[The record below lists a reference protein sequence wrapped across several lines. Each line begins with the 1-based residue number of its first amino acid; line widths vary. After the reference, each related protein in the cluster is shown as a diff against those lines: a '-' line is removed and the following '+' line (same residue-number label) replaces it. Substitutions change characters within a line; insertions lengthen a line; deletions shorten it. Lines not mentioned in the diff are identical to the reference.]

1 MFHKGVN
8 GTSDEKRL
16 RMSAPGAP
24 VTDKVNGLVT
34 VEECLGGVRPSP
46 GAARVE
52 SDGDAMKPG
61 ALRQLRFRRH

>member
-46 GAARVE
+46 GAASTE
-52 SDGDAMKPG
+52 
-61 ALRQLRFRRH
+61 